1 MQIIITP
8 KRLLNYILII
18 ILCLLLMN
26 FIYIFTKY
34 LTSYQL
40 VAEYLRIFNFD
51 REASIPTLYSCMA
64 LFLCSFLLFV
74 ISTRHSKILYKMLMW
89 RGLALLFLF
98 LTIDEMVSFH
108 ESLILPFRSLFDIS
122 SGFLFFAWV
131 IPYGIGVFVF
141 GLVYLRFLMDLPKK
155 TRFLFI
161 LSGSLFVSGAI
172 GMELIGANE
181 FAKAGYSFSFSLIT
195 TLEESMEMIGIAF
208 FIYALAQYI
217 YENFGS
223 FSLKIVKAQK

>member
-1 MQIIITP
+1 M
-8 KRLLNYILII
+8 
-18 ILCLLLMN
+18 
-26 FIYIFTKY
+26 
-34 LTSYQL
+34 
-40 VAEYLRIFNFD
+40 
-51 REASIPTLYSCMA
+51 
-64 LFLCSFLLFV
+64 
-74 ISTRHSKILYKMLMW
+74 
-89 RGLALLFLF
+89 LFLF